1 MKKFYPWCLLFSV
14 LGMCSFLWSSCS
26 DDGGDD
32 TPPPGGGENSFVYE
46 GAESKIGSVVY
57 QVDETGKTYTF
68 YFSPTEG
75 LLDLDAMLLADD
87 YIKIETDTPTGDIDL
102 LAEGNSLLYK
112 KVDISAAS
120 ADNTAKST
128 LSLQLTSLTTVK
140 MTLDAAMKSGE
151 TLTASYNGTC
161 SRHSEQSGQG
171 EGIVLDTPVFSWW
184 LGSEKPAS
192 GANDYYIAVTD
203 APYTIQSG
211 VQAAL
216 TEPGYMLV
224 IDCYLDSGEKWK
236 TFPTGVFNESPGLE
250 DHTYSFDN
258 SFVLYF
264 DGTNYNQMHLSGP
277 ITISRDAQNIA
288 KISTTFLDED
298 GIVGEAGTEYPI
310 SFEGDLRV
318 GNGRTLP
325 TMPHLMHDI
334 EFKGVYA
341 QGVYS
346 GDVYDTGG
354 GMIEMTFYDEKGDAG
369 EPFGYAVKLTVIGP
383 KFLDPKKE
391 RKLTPGTYTAAT
403 TYKKDTWMPA
413 AEMTILGM
421 VIPMGTYAAYDDQT
435 QNGQYSYGSEG
446 TIEIEELANNRHRV
460 TFEIEAQTGYVFKGS
475 FEGDI
480 PLEDQS
486 DDSEDDGSST
496 LTEDLDMDLSYLEKA
511 HCFPQTQIFVP
522 GLGTIDVADLTT
534 VTPPAPE
541 ACGYQF
547 IDLGLATG
555 TYKHDPTGEYNDP
568 GKLVEGDIVRL
579 DLLVEPGD
587 EGKITPGTYTL
598 SPNRYPAQMRPGVA
612 LRGYQGGEGHIG
624 TRWLGIGSAIGNGY
638 PKYHSDPDHI
648 VIDGWLNIASM
659 KGYASIYE
667 GTVTITKAE
676 GGENWVTFEVDG
688 EDVLHHSITGTWT
701 GPVVLGDGVTPV
713 VSSGKEF
720 KPAAAAAPEAKPASE
735 KQRFPTMRDAA
746 DSKPAQALPA
756 RRLSLR

>member
-1 MKKFYPWCLLFSV
+1 
-14 LGMCSFLWSSCS
+14 
-26 DDGGDD
+26 
-32 TPPPGGGENSFVYE
+32 
-46 GAESKIGSVVY
+46 
-57 QVDETGKTYTF
+57 
-68 YFSPTEG
+68 
-75 LLDLDAMLLADD
+75 
-87 YIKIETDTPTGDIDL
+87 
-102 LAEGNSLLYK
+102 
-112 KVDISAAS
+112 
-120 ADNTAKST
+120 
-128 LSLQLTSLTTVK
+128 
-140 MTLDAAMKSGE
+140 
-151 TLTASYNGTC
+151 
-161 SRHSEQSGQG
+161 
-171 EGIVLDTPVFSWW
+171 
-184 LGSEKPAS
+184 
-192 GANDYYIAVTD
+192 
-203 APYTIQSG
+203 
-211 VQAAL
+211 
-216 TEPGYMLV
+216 
-224 IDCYLDSGEKWK
+224 
-236 TFPTGVFNESPGLE
+236 
-250 DHTYSFDN
+250 
-258 SFVLYF
+258 
-264 DGTNYNQMHLSGP
+264 
-277 ITISRDAQNIA
+277 
-288 KISTTFLDED
+288 
-298 GIVGEAGTEYPI
+298 
-310 SFEGDLRV
+310 
-318 GNGRTLP
+318 
-325 TMPHLMHDI
+325 
-334 EFKGVYA
+334 
-341 QGVYS
+341 
-346 GDVYDTGG
+346 
-354 GMIEMTFYDEKGDAG
+354 
-369 EPFGYAVKLTVIGP
+369 
-383 KFLDPKKE
+383 
-391 RKLTPGTYTAAT
+391 
-403 TYKKDTWMPA
+403 
-413 AEMTILGM
+413 MTILGM

-676 GGENWVTFEVDG
+676 GGENWFTFEVDG

-756 RRLSLR
+756 HRLSLR

>member
-1 MKKFYPWCLLFSV
+1 M
-14 LGMCSFLWSSCS
+14 
-26 DDGGDD
+26 
-32 TPPPGGGENSFVYE
+32 
-46 GAESKIGSVVY
+46 
-57 QVDETGKTYTF
+57 
-68 YFSPTEG
+68 
-75 LLDLDAMLLADD
+75 
-87 YIKIETDTPTGDIDL
+87 
-102 LAEGNSLLYK
+102 
-112 KVDISAAS
+112 
-120 ADNTAKST
+120 
-128 LSLQLTSLTTVK
+128 
-140 MTLDAAMKSGE
+140 
-151 TLTASYNGTC
+151 
-161 SRHSEQSGQG
+161 
-171 EGIVLDTPVFSWW
+171 
-184 LGSEKPAS
+184 
-192 GANDYYIAVTD
+192 
-203 APYTIQSG
+203 
-211 VQAAL
+211 
-216 TEPGYMLV
+216 
-224 IDCYLDSGEKWK
+224 
-236 TFPTGVFNESPGLE
+236 
-250 DHTYSFDN
+250 
-258 SFVLYF
+258 
-264 DGTNYNQMHLSGP
+264 
-277 ITISRDAQNIA
+277 
-288 KISTTFLDED
+288 
-298 GIVGEAGTEYPI
+298 
-310 SFEGDLRV
+310 
-318 GNGRTLP
+318 
-325 TMPHLMHDI
+325 
-334 EFKGVYA
+334 
-341 QGVYS
+341 
-346 GDVYDTGG
+346 
-354 GMIEMTFYDEKGDAG
+354 
-369 EPFGYAVKLTVIGP
+369 KLTVIGP

-446 TIEIEELANNRHRV
+446 TIEIEELANNHHRV

-638 PKYHSDPDHI
+638 PQIPQRSGSHRHRRLAQHRLNEGIRQHLRRNRDDH
-648 VIDGWLNIASM
+648 
-659 KGYASIYE
+659 E
-667 GTVTITKAE
+667 GRGRRKLVHLR
-676 GGENWVTFEVDG
+676 GGRRG
-688 EDVLHHSITGTWT
+688 R
-701 GPVVLGDGVTPV
+701 
-713 VSSGKEF
+713 
-720 KPAAAAAPEAKPASE
+720 AAPQHHGHVDRSGRAGRRRHPGSLLGQGVQTHGRGRTGSE
-735 KQRFPTMRDAA
+735 TRV
-746 DSKPAQALPA
+746 
-756 RRLSLR
+756 